1 MPANSTATAPRAVIH
16 LYRDDLEACVVAAL
30 NRLPIDDRERVLRRH
45 GGRNALLQHRLDER
59 DNLLIELAAH
69 YDLPSGRKIAR
80 AINAD
85 LRHHRI
91 DTSPP
96 TDSKRVLLRRILVLI
111 GDGKLPGAVQI
122 RSILAGAR

>member
-1 MPANSTATAPRAVIH
+1 MSASSTAARPVIH
-16 LYRDDLEACVVAAL
+16 LYRDDLESCVVEAL
-30 NRLPIDDRERVLRRH
+30 NRLPIEDRERVLRRH
-45 GGRNALLQHRLDER
+45 GGKNAMLQHRLDER
-59 DNLLIELAAH
+59 DKLLIELAAH
-69 YDLPSGRKIAR
+69 YDLPSGRKIAK

-96 TDSKRVLLRRILVLI
+96 ADSKRVLLWRILVLI